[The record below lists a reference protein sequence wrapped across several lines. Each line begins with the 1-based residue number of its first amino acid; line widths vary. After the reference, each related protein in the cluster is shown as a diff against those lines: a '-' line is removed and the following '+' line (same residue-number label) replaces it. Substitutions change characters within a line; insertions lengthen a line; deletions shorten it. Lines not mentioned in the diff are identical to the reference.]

1 MNRLWVTSLIIL
13 STIIQSTWA
22 QTALTA
28 SQAYEYLQN
37 QRAIVRTVIG
47 KTDNPPLDSLRKGE
61 QILQQALVYYARPD
75 VQRLAKTSKSL
86 YFRRSDLLF
95 DLARL
100 QSRLSQQADAVA
112 SLRQILAPEFDNV
125 YVQWILEEPA
135 LEKPRQ
141 DPTIKPL
148 LEKASALANIFNSK
162 ALATPYQPN
171 LSAAEKVAGLSKLW
185 SEAKYNFAYFDHVPS
200 LDWDGLYLAYL
211 PKVQQTTSTLAYYWV
226 LKQFYAQLQDGHTD
240 VWTTTSPL
248 TDSVNARPP
257 VLAQLVEGRVLVQQ
271 VRQDSLQQ
279 TGIVPGLEITRIN
292 GQPTVAYANQY
303 IRPYQSGSTPQNVDV
318 QTYAYNLLRGS
329 KQQPIQLE
337 FRDAQGKTFT
347 RLLPRSGY
355 AKLKAAESAHLQFL
369 PGNYAYLQV
378 NEFESDQ
385 GFRRFVA
392 GFDSIQ
398 ASNGLIIDLRR
409 NGGGDSGNGYRL
421 LSYLTDK
428 EYRTGRYQSRQ
439 YSAVGRAR
447 GDQVHF
453 EGVDTASYAPPA
465 GGQKLYTKP
474 VVVLISGM
482 TFSAAEDFC
491 SAYVG
496 LNRGALI
503 GEPTGGSTGQPLS
516 FSLPGGLM
524 ARVCTKR
531 DMYPDGRE
539 WNGQGIQPTL
549 VVHPTVAAIQTG
561 QDLALTA
568 ALTYLSNQRKGSAP
582 KR

>member
-1 MNRLWVTSLIIL
+1 MSRLLFTILLIL
-13 STIIQSTWA
+13 PTIIQPTRA
-22 QTALTA
+22 QTPLTA

-47 KTDNPPLDSLRKGE
+47 KTDNPPVDSLRKGE
-61 QILQQALVYYARPD
+61 QILQQALAYYARPD
-75 VQRLAKTSKSL
+75 IQRLAKTSKSL
-86 YFRRSDLLF
+86 YFRKSDMLF

-100 QSRLSQQADAVA
+100 QSRLSHQADAVA
-112 SLRQILAPEFDNV
+112 SLRQILAPEFENV
-125 YVQWILEEPA
+125 YVQWILDEPT

-141 DPTIKPL
+141 DPTLKPL
-148 LEKASALANIFNSK
+148 LEKASALNNIFNSK
-162 ALATPYQPN
+162 ALATAYQPN
-171 LSAAEKVAGLSKLW
+171 LSVAEKVAGLSKLW
-185 SEAKYNFAYFDHVPS
+185 SEAKYNFAYFDHVPD

-211 PKVQQTTSTLAYYWV
+211 SKVQQTTSTVAYYWF

-240 VWTTTSPL
+240 VWTTASPL

-257 VLAQLVEGRVLVQQ
+257 ILAQVVEGRVFVQQ
-271 VRQDSLQQ
+271 VRQDSLQK
-279 TGIVPGLEITRIN
+279 TGIAAGLEITRIN
-292 GQPTVAYANQY
+292 GQPIVAYANQY

-329 KQQPIQLE
+329 KGQSIQIE
-337 FRDAQGKTFT
+337 FRDVQGKTFT
-347 RLLPRSGY
+347 RLLPRGGY
-355 AKLKAAESAHLQFL
+355 AKLKPAESAMLQFL

-385 GFRRFVA
+385 GFRRFVT

-398 ASNGLIIDLRR
+398 ASNGLIIDLRH
-409 NGGGDSGNGYRL
+409 NGGGDSENGYRI

-428 EYRTGRYQSRQ
+428 KYRTGRYQSRQ

-447 GDQVHF
+447 GDQVRF

-465 GGQKLYTKP
+465 GAQKLYTKP

-496 LNRGALI
+496 LKRGVLI

-531 DMYPDGRE
+531 DMYPDGSE

-561 QDLALTA
+561 QDLVLTA
-568 ALTYLSNQRKGSAP
+568 ALTYLTQQRNKSVS